1 MEWPKV
7 LPATVE
13 ARLTALPTGLRRHI
27 ERSRQ
32 VGRDLALRHG
42 VDVDKVDLGV
52 ASHDIARATSGE
64 VLQAE
69 SRRLGLRVHPVE
81 RHTPVL
87 LHGRV
92 GAKWLE
98 LDDGVSDAEVLEAVR
113 WHTTGRRDMGPV
125 AKTVFLADKLDP
137 EKISRY
143 PRLERVAALAEK
155 GLDAAIL
162 EYLNQELEYLLQRGL
177 LIHPASVALRNQLIS
192 G

>member
-1 MEWPKV
+1 M

-13 ARLTALPTGLRRHI
+13 ARLTALPSGLRRHI

-32 VGRDLALRHG
+32 VGGTLALRHG
-42 VDVDKVDLGV
+42 IDVDQVDLGV
-52 ASHDIARATSGE
+52 ASHDIARAASDE
-64 VLQAE
+64 VLLAE
-69 SRRLGLRVHPVE
+69 ARRLALRVHPVE
-81 RHTPVL
+81 RHTPML

-98 LDDGVSDAEVLEAVR
+98 LEDGVSDAEVLEAVR
-113 WHTTGRRDMGPV
+113 WHTTGRRDMGPI

-137 EKISRY
+137 EKISRF

-162 EYLNQELEYLLQRGL
+162 EYLNQELEYLLQQRL
-177 LIHPASVALRNQLIS
+177 MIHPASVALRNQLIA

>member
-1 MEWPKV
+1 V

-13 ARLTALPTGLRRHI
+13 ARLTSLPLGLRQHI

-52 ASHDIARATSGE
+52 ASHDVARATNGE
-64 VLQAE
+64 VLLAE
-69 SRRLGLRVHPVE
+69 SKHLGLRVHPVE
-81 RHTPVL
+81 RQTPML
-87 LHGRV
+87 LHGRI

-98 LDDGVSDAEVLEAVR
+98 LDDGVSDADVLEAVR
-113 WHTTGRRDMGPV
+113 WHTTGRRDMGPI
-125 AKTVFLADKLDP
+125 AKIVFLADKLDP

-155 GLDAAIL
+155 GPDAAIL
-162 EYLNQELEYLLQRGL
+162 EYLNQELEYLLQQRL
-177 LIHPASVALRNQLIS
+177 LIHPASVAFRNQLLA